1 MSMEIWKFEM
11 KENDITLLPKFCF
24 IIIIISNDFYVFKHI
39 LRLNVGNDLCTYSTA
54 TNNVV
59 YI

>member
-11 KENDITLLPKFCF
+11 KENDITLLPKVCF

-39 LRLNVGNDLCTYSTA
+39 LRLNVGNDLCKYSTA